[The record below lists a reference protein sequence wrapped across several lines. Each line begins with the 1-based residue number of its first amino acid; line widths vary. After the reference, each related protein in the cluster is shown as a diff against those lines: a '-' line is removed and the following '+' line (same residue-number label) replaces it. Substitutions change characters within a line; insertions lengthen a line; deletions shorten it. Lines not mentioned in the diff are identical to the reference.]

1 MLLGLFRFRTAA
13 KKFQKQAAKNVKDL
27 GFKRKQ
33 NEKQKSEIAALA
45 FLFCLEL

>member
-1 MLLGLFRFRTAA
+1 MLLGLFRFRIAA

-27 GFKRKQ
+27 GVKRKQ